1 MNKPRLKGLGRGLDA
16 LLAANHEEETDKGE
30 LQSLPTIALQPG
42 KYQPRTRM
50 DPGSL
55 EELAAS
61 IKAQGVMQPIMVRPV
76 GEDGYEIIAGERRW
90 RAAQEA
96 GLSEVPVIVREATDR
111 DLAEVS
117 LIENLQREDLDPIEE
132 ANAYQTLMETFGLS
146 QEEVSSRVG
155 RERSTVANTVRLLK
169 LPGEARQAIVDRKI
183 SAGHGRALLAL
194 DTPGEQRR
202 ALALVLKKRLSVRE
216 TEALVQRAKRP
227 VPPAAAKRRDPY
239 VQDLE
244 RTLTKT
250 VKSPVKIHQG
260 RKKGY
265 IQIAF
270 QNTEELNRLSRLLLG

>member
-1 MNKPRLKGLGRGLDA
+1 MPPKQSLGKGLGAMFPDLLTDA
-16 LLAANHEEETDKGE
+16 SSRPAFLICGIE
-30 LQSLPTIALQPG
+30 ALVPNRF
-42 KYQPRTRM
+42 QPRRNFR
-50 DPGSL
+50 DAEQRQL
-55 EELAAS
+55 VQS
-61 IKAQGVMQPIMVRPV
+61 IHQNGIVQPILVRRAD
-76 GEDGYEIIAGERRW
+76 EGYEIIAGERRW

-96 GLSEVPVIVREATDR
+96 GLNEVPVIVREATDR

-194 DTPGEQRR
+194 DTAGEQRR
-202 ALALVLKKRLSVRE
+202 ALAQVLKKRLSVRE
-216 TEALVQRAKRP
+216 TEALVQRSKRP
-227 VPPAAAKRRDPY
+227 TPLAAAKRRDPY
-239 VQDLE
+239 VADLE
-244 RTLTKT
+244 RTLSKT

>member
-1 MNKPRLKGLGRGLDA
+1 MPPKQSLGKGLGAMFPDLLTDTSNRPAYFTCGIEA
-16 LLAANHEEETDKGE
+16 LVPNRF
-30 LQSLPTIALQPG
+30 
-42 KYQPRTRM
+42 QPRRTFR
-50 DPGSL
+50 DAEQRQL
-55 EELAAS
+55 VQS
-61 IKAQGVMQPIMVRPV
+61 IRQNGIVQPILVRRSD
-76 GEDGYEIIAGERRW
+76 EGYEIIAGERRW

-169 LPGEARQAIVDRKI
+169 LPGEVRQAIVDRKI

-194 DTPGEQRR
+194 DTAGEQRR
-202 ALALVLKKRLSVRE
+202 ALVQVLKNRLSVRQ

-227 VPPAAAKRRDPY
+227 VSPNTARRKDPY

-244 RTLTKT
+244 RTLSRT

-265 IQIAF
+265 IQILF

>member
-1 MNKPRLKGLGRGLDA
+1 MFPDLLTDA
-16 LLAANHEEETDKGE
+16 SNRPAFITCGIE
-30 LQSLPTIALQPG
+30 ALVPNRF
-42 KYQPRTRM
+42 QPRRNFRDTEQHQ
-50 DPGSL
+50 L
-55 EELAAS
+55 VQS
-61 IKAQGVMQPIMVRPV
+61 IRQNGIVQPILVRRV
-76 GEDGYEIIAGERRW
+76 DEGYEIIAGERRW
-90 RAAQEA
+90 RAAQKA

-155 RERSTVANTVRLLK
+155 RDRSTVANTVRLLK
-169 LPGEARQAIVDRKI
+169 LPGEARQAIIDRKI

-194 DTPGEQRR
+194 DTLGEQRR
-202 ALALVLKKRLSVRE
+202 ILAQVLKNCLSVRE
-216 TEALVQRAKRP
+216 TEALVQRSKRPLPPATAKR
-227 VPPAAAKRRDPY
+227 KDPY
-239 VQDLE
+239 VADLE
-244 RTLTKT
+244 RTLSRT